1 MACNGVNIFILFFQI
16 IKVMDYKQL
25 LVGIV
30 SFFVAHVLTFFQL
43 NGQFLKTDWF
53 RNNQF
58 WVAAA
63 GVVLSYFYIWGTK
76 YTVAGFDNMLWPAR
90 FIGFGIGMIIYAFGV
105 SYFFNEGITNKTA
118 VSLALSLI
126 LICIQVLWKNG

>member
-1 MACNGVNIFILFFQI
+1 
-16 IKVMDYKQL
+16 MDYKQL
-25 LVGIV
+25 LVGV
-30 SFFVAHVLTFFQL
+30 ASFFVAHVLTFFQL

-76 YTVAGFDNMLWPAR
+76 YTVSGFDNTMWPAR

-118 VSLALSLI
+118 VSLALALI